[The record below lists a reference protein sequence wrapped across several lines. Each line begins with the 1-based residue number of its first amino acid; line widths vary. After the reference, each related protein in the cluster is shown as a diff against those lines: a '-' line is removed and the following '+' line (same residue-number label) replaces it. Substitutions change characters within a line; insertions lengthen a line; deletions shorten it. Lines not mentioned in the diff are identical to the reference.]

1 MSALRAPIVEEV
13 LLLEQVVARVPG
25 RAVDVRA
32 WVRNNVRARRGPTGL
47 HLYLWSEVVAAL
59 PEDTGPVV
67 AAVAPG
73 PSPTL
78 ARVRY

>member
-1 MSALRAPIVEEV
+1 MSAQRAPVVEE
-13 LLLEQVVARVPG
+13 LLLLDQVVARVPG

-47 HLYLWSEVVAAL
+47 HLYVWSEVVAAL
-59 PEDTGPVV
+59 PEDTAPVV
-67 AAVAPG
+67 ASAAPG
-73 PSPTL
+73 HSPRL